1 MSRCNKCSQAEPFQ
15 GDSWCLA
22 CSGVEALG
30 EELKAAWGSIG
41 SRALAADSIRS
52 CVRTV
57 RGLRRLGIAG
67 AGKIRVASP
76 EVAGASRAASAA
88 KTPLPPPP
96 APPVPLAG
104 PRAPAG
110 ESPARPVK
118 QEPEANSSEYSE
130 GSESEEVEVDP
141 EDRNRPLEGTNPAGL
156 KAAPKSKPVNR
167 EESPRRRPEEDRRE
181 READHSRAPSHRER
195 SRRSE
200 RDRRDRDRER
210 SRSHRRDHQPH
221 KGSGRGR
228 KKRKRKHRAGSRHQ
242 RLYRAAEDPF
252 RRFHHRQRGDFWDEF
267 PDER

>member
-52 CVRTV
+52 CVRMV

-156 KAAPKSKPVNR
+156 KAAPKSKPDNR
-167 EESPRRRPEEDRRE
+167 EEIPRRRPQEDRRE
-181 READHSRAPSHRER
+181 READHSRAPSHHER

-200 RDRRDRDRER
+200 RDRRDRDREIEEQI
-210 SRSHRRDHQPH
+210 SS
-221 KGSGRGR
+221 
-228 KKRKRKHRAGSRHQ
+228 AGSPAPQGEWPRTQ
-242 RLYRAAEDPF
+242 EEEEKAQSRIEAPTPLSSSGGPLSEVPSSTAG
-252 RRFHHRQRGDFWDEF
+252 RFLGRVS
-267 PDER
+267 